1 MKILN
6 KNQIKKMDPNK
17 DSSFPEYYPQKEF
30 PNILQ
35 FSGPAPIP
43 TFPLYYDPS
52 QANPNAN
59 SNFQNIEKAKRH
71 RRGKNEINDRN
82 YRCPDCDK
90 CYLSGP
96 ALTTHRKTKH
106 GYGINGE
113 KRARGRPRKEGINEN
128 IGTNPLNKF
137 IFFFGEEHRKLVDE
151 QDIISFDTIRQNIKT
166 IFKQCKESIFNDI
179 EDVEKYDFYN
189 LIIDNWEKDEPE
201 FEQECF
207 SSIPL
212 NMNVPI
218 KENIENINI
227 KAKSYNLDSIF
238 FFYLKEFYKYV
249 NKIYFWFILKF
260 VILFR
265 EFLNQSKK
273 NLIKNGESKVYT
285 QLYNAEIIPEMC
297 NDFLLDFM
305 ESYGYFGLNKE
316 ELIELI
322 QHFCYWLN
330 IKGYTQSQLSLINN

>member
-1 MKILN
+1 ME
-6 KNQIKKMDPNK
+6 PNK
-17 DSSFPEYYPQKEF
+17 DSSYPEYYSQKEF
-30 PNILQ
+30 LNNLP
-35 FSGPAPIP
+35 FPGPQPIP
-43 TFPLYYDPS
+43 NFPPLYYDPS
-52 QANPNAN
+52 QANPN

-71 RRGKNEINDRN
+71 RRGKSEINERN

-113 KRARGRPRKEGINEN
+113 KRARGRPRKECINEN
-128 IGTNPLNKF
+128 NIGPNPQNKF
-137 IFFFGEEHRKLVDE
+137 LFFFGEEHRKLINE
-151 QDIISFDTIRQNIKT
+151 QEIVNLETIKQNIKT
-166 IFKQCKESIFNDI
+166 IFKQCKESLFNEV

-189 LIIDNWEKDEPE
+189 LIVNNWEKDEPE

-207 SSIPL
+207 SSIAF
-212 NMNVPI
+212 NMNLAL
-218 KENIENINI
+218 KDNNENINI
-227 KAKSYNLDSIF
+227 KVQSCNTDCVF
-238 FFYLKEFYKYV
+238 FFYLKEFYKLV
-249 NKIYFWFILKF
+249 NKVYFWFILKF

-273 NLIKNGESKVYT
+273 NLIKNGDNKVFT
-285 QLYNAEIIPEMC
+285 QLYNAEIIPEMF
-297 NDFLLDFM
+297 NEFLLDFM
-305 ESYGYFGLNKE
+305 EVYDYFGLNKN

-330 IKGYTQSQLSLINN
+330 IKRYSQTQLSLINN